1 MYDVLIVGSGPAGMT
16 AAIYAARMNLKVC
29 VLEKSA
35 PGGAMVNTSKIE
47 NYPGYSSIDG
57 ATLSMNMFEQM
68 MGLGIDFVGD
78 DCQEIIKEGDTFKVV
93 TSFGSYESKT
103 VIYATGTRHKKLN
116 VTNEEKFSGYGIS
129 WCAVCDGSFYK
140 EKEICVVGGG
150 NSALEEAIYLAN
162 IANKVYLIHRRDSFR
177 ADPII
182 VNELKEK
189 ANVEFVLNSQI
200 VEFIGDKKLEKVL
213 VRNINTNEERLVEV
227 EGCFEFVGQDP
238 ANEPLKNLDVV
249 NEKGY
254 VLVDS
259 QLETKVKGLFAA
271 GDIIDKDV
279 RQIVTAVNDGA
290 IAALGA
296 SRYCK

>member
-16 AAIYAARMNLKVC
+16 AAIYAARINLKVC
-29 VLEKSA
+29 VLEKNA

-47 NYPGYSSIDG
+47 NYPGYTSIDG

-78 DCQEIIKEGDTFKVV
+78 DCQEIIKEGDIFKVI
-93 TSFGSYESKT
+93 TPFSTYESKT

-116 VTNEEKFSGYGIS
+116 VKNEEKFSGYGIS

-140 EKEICVVGGG
+140 GKDVCVVGGG

-162 IANKVYLIHRRDSFR
+162 IVNKVYIIHRRDEFR

-182 VNELKEK
+182 VSELKEK
-189 ANVEFVLNSQI
+189 ENVEFVLDSQI
-200 VEFIGDKKLEKVL
+200 KEFIGDKKLEKVL
-213 VRNINTNEERLVEV
+213 VVNTKTNEERLIEA

-238 ANEPLKNLDVV
+238 ANEPLRNLGVI

-259 QLETKVKGLFAA
+259 QLETKVEGLFAA
-271 GDIIDKDV
+271 GDIINKEV